1 MGRNYYRKKRMQLL
15 NTVEKEIIEH
25 KNKPEIGLGEI
36 PSIDG
41 IFGHAIVGPTMQ
53 RIDLRSFIFFI
64 SREVGFQFF
73 QLKELFWGDNIVFI
87 LFISENVA
95 DTSFLLN
102 GAVIITAGSLLPS
115 RY

>member
-53 RIDLRSFIFFI
+53 RIDLRSFIFL
-64 SREVGFQFF
+64 SLEKLVSNFF
-73 QLKELFWGDNIVFI
+73 N
-87 LFISENVA
+87 
-95 DTSFLLN
+95 
-102 GAVIITAGSLLPS
+102 
-115 RY
+115 

>member
-1 MGRNYYRKKRMQLL
+1 MQLL

-53 RIDLRSFIFFI
+53 RIDLRSFIFFYL
-64 SREVGFQFF
+64 SRSWFPIFSTEG
-73 QLKELFWGDNIVFI
+73 
-87 LFISENVA
+87 
-95 DTSFLLN
+95 TLL
-102 GAVIITAGSLLPS
+102 GGQYRFHLVYK
-115 RY
+115 RECC